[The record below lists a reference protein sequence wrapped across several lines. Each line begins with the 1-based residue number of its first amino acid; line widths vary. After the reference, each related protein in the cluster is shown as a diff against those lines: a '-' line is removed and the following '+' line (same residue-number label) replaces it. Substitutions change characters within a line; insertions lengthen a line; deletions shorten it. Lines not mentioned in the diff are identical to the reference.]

1 MEMFDSDAA
10 SQVESAVFP
19 TLLSEKE
26 KSEADN
32 AGDGNDGEGEKAQ
45 TKCKEAETSSQASIC

>member
-1 MEMFDSDAA
+1 MEMFDSDVA

-32 AGDGNDGEGEKAQ
+32 AGDGNDGEGEKAEI
-45 TKCKEAETSSQASIC
+45 KCKEAETSSQALIC